1 MPYYK
6 RNEKCTNASGEPGS
20 FVTVKKDGGKRQC
33 WKNKAAFERSQAA
46 RHAKGVAER
55 TMRITESRLREI
67 IREEAE
73 IRYLKQTISEVI
85 DEMNLSLTQE
95 QRQLL
100 EEDIIDSLKKA
111 ARKARVPLLVMA
123 ALAFG
128 SQVAADLQD
137 YEGVG
142 TTVAAAQ
149 KISNAIDASQNM
161 TQARAKFIKDAI
173 KAAGAEGEVMQ
184 DLEKGVPADD
194 AKDIAM
200 DRLETEFVQK
210 GQVMSTGQAQAGA
223 GGAQYIVYVP
233 YDSLPDGFKDTF
245 TRGAS
250 KEDLKK
256 FYQTMDIQDLAELVK
271 DLNKWGSE
279 GVGQFFKS
287 SEGKLLPASWS
298 IALKALQDKTAERS
312 AKGKSLAKENA

>member
-6 RNEKCTNASGEPGS
+6 RNEKCTNASGESGS
-20 FVTVKKDGGKRQC
+20 FVTIKKDGGKRQC
-33 WKNKAAFERSQAA
+33 WKNKAAFERSQSA

-55 TMRITESRLREI
+55 TMKITESRLREI

-85 DEMNLSLTQE
+85 DEMNLNLTQE

-142 TTVAAAQ
+142 TTV
-149 KISNAIDASQNM
+149 
-161 TQARAKFIKDAI
+161 TCR
-173 KAAGAEGEVMQ
+173 
-184 DLEKGVPADD
+184 
-194 AKDIAM
+194 
-200 DRLETEFVQK
+200 
-210 GQVMSTGQAQAGA
+210 
-223 GGAQYIVYVP
+223 
-233 YDSLPDGFKDTF
+233 
-245 TRGAS
+245 
-250 KEDLKK
+250 
-256 FYQTMDIQDLAELVK
+256 
-271 DLNKWGSE
+271 
-279 GVGQFFKS
+279 
-287 SEGKLLPASWS
+287 
-298 IALKALQDKTAERS
+298 
-312 AKGKSLAKENA
+312 